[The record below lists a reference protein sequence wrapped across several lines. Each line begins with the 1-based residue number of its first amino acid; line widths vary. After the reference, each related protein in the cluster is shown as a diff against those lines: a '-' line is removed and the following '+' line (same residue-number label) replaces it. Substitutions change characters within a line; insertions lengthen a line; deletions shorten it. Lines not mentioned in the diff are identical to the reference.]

1 MTSGVRGFGSS
12 VVSLVMGTQLN
23 TARINTVGDIVKVH
37 GAERANHT
45 ALIQGDRTLTWGQL
59 YERSCRMAQ
68 ALKSA
73 GVGVND
79 RVSFLD
85 KNSIEHFE
93 VAFGC
98 ALLNAVSVDVNW
110 RLAPPEIAYIVNDA
124 GSRVFVVSNEFRAVA
139 EAIANDLNPDSL
151 VVVIGGDGTQVGSLK
166 TVAYEDFVSAAPA
179 IDPEVPATSED
190 VAFQLYSSGTTGRP
204 QTLLFG
210 PKGREVGN
218 LLVGRMY
225 RWLGLQPDDVVHSV
239 YGHGMIN
246 GGHYIREAVTHF
258 TNSIFLSAGT
268 GIETRSVNQV
278 NLMADF
284 GVTVMVGFVDYIRK
298 LAEVAEAE
306 GLFDRIKLRMII
318 GHLGTEDRAST
329 EAAWHGAKA
338 YDWYGVGD
346 TGSIAGEG
354 PERNGLY
361 VWEDA
366 QFLELLD
373 VDSGAP
379 VAQGDTGDMVVTC
392 LYKDDVAPCIRFNTH
407 DITHELDGR
416 GEIAFK
422 RIAGFKG
429 RSDNMVKLRG
439 INLFPHAIGALI
451 ENQRDL
457 TGEYVCT
464 VERDTAT
471 QRDDMTVLIESRGG
485 TEKADVAEIL
495 RRGLGVDVLVE
506 LCAPGETAALTQI
519 DVRQKPIRLIDKRG
533 L

>member
-1 MTSGVRGFGSS
+1 MSFPTLFEAIDAKQMLADYPIGDDF
-12 VVSLVMGTQLN
+12 
-23 TARINTVGDIVKVH
+23 TARYSAMSRDELHALQNAQFLKLMARGWQVPFYQRLWSAKGIEPGDIRSLADIIKLPVYDKTDLMASIADH
-37 GAERANHT
+37 PPF
-45 ALIQGDRTLTWGQL
+45 GDF
-59 YERSCRMAQ
+59 
-68 ALKSA
+68 A
-73 GVGVND
+73 GM
-79 RVSFLD
+79 
-85 KNSIEHFE
+85 
-93 VAFGC
+93 
-98 ALLNAVSVDVNW
+98 
-110 RLAPPEIAYIVNDA
+110 
-124 GSRVFVVSNEFRAVA
+124 
-139 EAIANDLNPDSL
+139 
-151 VVVIGGDGTQVGSLK
+151 GGDERPPLFLHT
-166 TVAYEDFVSAAPA
+166 T
-179 IDPEVPATSED
+179 
-190 VAFQLYSSGTTGRP
+190 SGTTGRP

-225 RWLGLQPDDVVHSV
+225 RWMGLKPDDVIHSV

-258 TNSIFLSAGT
+258 TNSVFLSAGT
-268 GIETRSVNQV
+268 GIETRSAAQV

-306 GLFDRIKLRMII
+306 KLFDRINLKMII
-318 GHLGTEDRAST
+318 GHLGTEDRAAT

-354 PERNGLY
+354 PDRDGLY

-366 QFLELLD
+366 QYLELLG
-373 VDSGAP
+373 VDDGQP

-392 LYKDDVAPCIRFNTH
+392 LYKDDIAPCIRFNTH
-407 DITHELDGR
+407 DISHELPGR

-439 INLFPHAIGALI
+439 INLFPHAIAALI
-451 ENQRDL
+451 ENRPDL
-457 TGEYVCT
+457 TGEYICT
-464 VERDTAT
+464 LNRDSVSK
-471 QRDDMTVLIESRGG
+471 RDDMVVTLESRGG
-485 TEKADVAEIL
+485 SDAGQLAALL
-495 RRGLGVDVLVE
+495 RQGLGVEVGVE
-506 LCAPGETAALTQI
+506 ICAPGETAAATQI
-519 DVRQKPIRLIDKRG
+519 DSRQKPIRLIDERG

>member
-1 MTSGVRGFGSS
+1 MTFPTYFEALDHKQMLADYPVGDAF
-12 VVSLVMGTQLN
+12 
-23 TARINTVGDIVKVH
+23 TARYRSVSRDELHAIQNAQFLNLMRRGWEVPFYNRLWSAQGIEAGDIRGIHDITKLPVYDKTDLMASIADH
-37 GAERANHT
+37 PPYGDFAGLGGADRAPSILHT
-45 ALIQGDRTLTWGQL
+45 T
-59 YERSCRMAQ
+59 
-68 ALKSA
+68 
-73 GVGVND
+73 
-79 RVSFLD
+79 
-85 KNSIEHFE
+85 
-93 VAFGC
+93 
-98 ALLNAVSVDVNW
+98 
-110 RLAPPEIAYIVNDA
+110 
-124 GSRVFVVSNEFRAVA
+124 
-139 EAIANDLNPDSL
+139 
-151 VVVIGGDGTQVGSLK
+151 
-166 TVAYEDFVSAAPA
+166 
-179 IDPEVPATSED
+179 
-190 VAFQLYSSGTTGRP
+190 SGTTGRP

-268 GIETRSVNQV
+268 GIETRSINQV

-306 GLFDRIKLRMII
+306 KLFDRIKLKMII

-354 PERNGLY
+354 PERDGLY

-366 QFLELLD
+366 QYLELLG
-373 VDSGAP
+373 VDDGAP
-379 VAQGDTGDMVVTC
+379 VAAGDTGDMVVTC
-392 LYKDDVAPCIRFNTH
+392 LYKDDIAPCIRFNTH
-407 DITHELDGR
+407 DITQEMPGR

-422 RIAGFKG
+422 RITGFKG

-451 ENQRDL
+451 ENRADL

-464 VERDTAT
+464 LVRDPVT
-471 QRDDMTVLIESRGG
+471 QRDDMTVTLESRGCSD
-485 TEKADVAEIL
+485 AAQLAALL
-495 RRGLGVDVLVE
+495 RQGLGVEVGIT
-506 LCAPGETAALTQI
+506 LCGPGETAPLTQI
-519 DVRQKPIRLIDKRG
+519 DVRQKPIRLIDERG